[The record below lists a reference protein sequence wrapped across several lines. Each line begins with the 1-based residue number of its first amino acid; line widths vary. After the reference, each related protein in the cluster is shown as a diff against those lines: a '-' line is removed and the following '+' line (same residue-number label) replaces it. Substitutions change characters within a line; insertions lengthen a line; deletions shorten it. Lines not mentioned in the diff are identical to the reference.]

1 MEINYA
7 DYHVLLV
14 DDSEPMLALLS
25 EYLVSAGFKVTATS
39 NGEEALARV
48 ESGLFDLIITDI
60 FMPLVNG
67 LELSKKVKGRIPVI
81 LMSGVEPGDLDQN
94 IADLSDAFLDKRI
107 KREQLIVAVKKAIER
122 WKLKNNIK

>member
-1 MEINYA
+1 MEINYS

-25 EYLVSAGFKVTATS
+25 EHLVSAGFKVTAIS
-39 NGEEALARV
+39 DGEEALVKV
-48 ESGLFDLIITDI
+48 ESGQYDLIITDI
-60 FMPLVNG
+60 FMPMVNG
-67 LELSKKVKGRIPVI
+67 LELSKKVKGRVPVI
-81 LMSGVEPGDLDQN
+81 LMSGVDPGDLDQN